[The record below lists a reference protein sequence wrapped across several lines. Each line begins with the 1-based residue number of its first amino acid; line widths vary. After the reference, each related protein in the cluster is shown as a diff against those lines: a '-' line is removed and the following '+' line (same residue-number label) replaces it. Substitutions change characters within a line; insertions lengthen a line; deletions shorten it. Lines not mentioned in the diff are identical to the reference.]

1 VSSDLTDNPVPGA
14 QERIHQGEAVMLLN
28 YLPVAIYLLVAVG
41 FGAIVVL
48 LSSLLGP
55 RMPGKVKLETYECGM
70 EPIGPNRLRSSI
82 KFYVIALLFI
92 VFDVEAVF
100 LYPWAVVFKELKIF
114 GLVEMGIFIL
124 ILFAGLAYVW
134 RTGAVE
140 WD

>member
-1 VSSDLTDNPVPGA
+1 
-14 QERIHQGEAVMLLN
+14 MLLN